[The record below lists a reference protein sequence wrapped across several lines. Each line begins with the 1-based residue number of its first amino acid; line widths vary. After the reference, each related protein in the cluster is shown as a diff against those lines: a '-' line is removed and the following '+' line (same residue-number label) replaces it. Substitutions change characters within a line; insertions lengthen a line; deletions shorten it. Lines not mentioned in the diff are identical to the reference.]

1 MNMMKALLATEVHK
15 VGIREVP
22 IPDIKDDEVLIEVA
36 YAGIC
41 ASDLHAYNGLHTF
54 RKPPVILG
62 HEVSGT
68 IVKKGPNVENLEIG
82 DMVTAIPVVTCLE
95 CEWCKQGKPQMCA
108 KKINAGIKGWVGT
121 FVEYFNAP
129 ANWVVKAPKGVDMK
143 TFVLAEPLS
152 VAVHG
157 LNQIPPDYRERL
169 VIIGTG
175 AIGSMAVIAA
185 KAMGFKRIIAVDID
199 DTKLERALISGAE
212 RAVHNERENL
222 EQAVIENFGME
233 KATGVLITAPH
244 ENVFVDAVHSIGIG
258 GFVSTISSL
267 STPRPFILADF
278 NTAEATLIGS
288 HSYNNDEFHQAVK
301 ILSENVEAFT
311 PLVSHVFP
319 KEKIQDAFDLIVE
332 KRETFFKV
340 VMDMKH

>member
-15 VGIREVP
+15 VGMREVP
-22 IPDIKDDEVLIEVA
+22 IPDIKDDEVLIKVA

-41 ASDLHAYNGLHTF
+41 ASDLHAYNGVHTF

-62 HEVSGT
+62 HEASGT
-68 IVKKGPNVENLEIG
+68 IVKKGIKVEDLEIG
-82 DMVTAIPVVTCLE
+82 DVVTVIPVVTCME
-95 CEWCKQGKPQMCA
+95 CEWCKQDKPQMCA

-129 ANWVVKAPKGVDMK
+129 AKWVVKAPKGVDIK

-157 LNQIPPDYRERL
+157 LNQIPLDNRERL
-169 VIIGTG
+169 VIIGVG

-185 KAMGFKRIIAVDID
+185 KAMGFKRIIAIDIV
-199 DTKLERALISGAE
+199 DTKLECALKNGVE
-212 RAVHNERENL
+212 RVVHNKRENL

-233 KATGVLITAPH
+233 KATGVLITAHH
-244 ENVFVDAVHSIGIG
+244 ENVFIDAVRSIGIG
-258 GFVSTISSL
+258 GAISVISSL
-267 STPRPFILADF
+267 STPRPFILSDF

-288 HSYNNDEFHQAVK
+288 HSYSNNEFHQAVQ
-301 ILSENVEAFT
+301 ILSENMEAFA

-319 KEKIQDAFDLIVE
+319 KEQIQDAFDLIIE
-332 KRETFFKV
+332 NKEPFFKV
-340 VMDMKH
+340 VMDMKQ